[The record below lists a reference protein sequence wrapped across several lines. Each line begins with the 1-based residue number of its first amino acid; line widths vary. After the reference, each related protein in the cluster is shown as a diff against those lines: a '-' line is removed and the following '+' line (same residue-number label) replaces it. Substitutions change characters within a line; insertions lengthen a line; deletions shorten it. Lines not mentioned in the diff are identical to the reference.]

1 VKPERIKMKD
11 RKRPL
16 IFKVKWK
23 DFYILWV
30 WKIALIWITKAE
42 HTNPKKHIEIW
53 NGEFARAL
61 VFGSYGIGVG
71 HAFKFD
77 SQN

>member
-1 VKPERIKMKD
+1 MKD

-42 HTNPKKHIEIW
+42 HTNPKNIS
-53 NGEFARAL
+53 R
-61 VFGSYGIGVG
+61 YGMENLQERWYLEAMESV
-71 HAFKFD
+71 
-77 SQN
+77 